1 MSKFSENLLYLRN
14 SKGFSSSQAAQIA
27 GVELEHYEKLELG
40 EAKPSLAIVNRIAG
54 FYGVDSTDLMYEALN
69 VDSQTNIDNNI
80 SKKTDAPNDK
90 VAEKRGFVLS
100 KGWNISMLVV
110 SAIIFAMYFLMPF
123 YHSAEAWEMLGSTYM
138 TTYNIT
144 FLTLFSAE
152 GWYVFDAI
160 LIILLNMWM
169 LVSSIVLLCS
179 QKLRSSTFAKVCSVI
194 NVVISSFYIFNMILL
209 CVKIDCTAHVAA
221 WFVVYVIGLFA
232 SVFALIQKKDEGAKK
247 TDYSKLAKI
256 SKTNYSKLAKI
267 TKFVSIGISAI
278 YSIYLLAAPICNDF
292 SQRFRLFEFTNSRH
306 GYPTIT
312 IILLT
317 LCILFVT
324 INSLIMLSK
333 KALNGKYCF
342 VGNIIAMIFSL
353 ITVVYIAAFR
363 GNLGISPFYWATI
376 PLCVLVIAAAILE
389 IVFVKKAKEQNQI

>member
-1 MSKFSENLLYLRN
+1 MSKFSKNLVYLRH

-40 EAKPSLAIVNRIAG
+40 EAKPSLAIVNRIAA

-69 VDSQTNIDNNI
+69 VDSQTNVNNNI
-80 SKKTDAPNDK
+80 SKKADAPNDK
-90 VAEKRGFVLS
+90 AAEKRGFVLS
-100 KGWNISMLVV
+100 KGWNIAMLVV
-110 SAIIFAMYFLMPF
+110 SAIIFVMYFLMPF
-123 YHSAEAWEMLGSTYM
+123 FHSSEAWVTSGWSFDATF
-138 TTYNIT
+138 NIT

-152 GWYVFDAI
+152 GWYMFDAI

-209 CVKIDCTAHVAA
+209 CVKINYTAHVAA

-232 SVFALIQKKDEGAKK
+232 SVFALIQKKDEGATK
-247 TDYSKLAKI
+247 TD
-256 SKTNYSKLAKI
+256 YSKLAKI

-292 SQRFRLFEFTNSRH
+292 SQRFRLFEYTKSQH
-306 GYPTIT
+306 GYSTIT

-389 IVFVKKAKEQNQI
+389 IMFVKKAKEQNQI